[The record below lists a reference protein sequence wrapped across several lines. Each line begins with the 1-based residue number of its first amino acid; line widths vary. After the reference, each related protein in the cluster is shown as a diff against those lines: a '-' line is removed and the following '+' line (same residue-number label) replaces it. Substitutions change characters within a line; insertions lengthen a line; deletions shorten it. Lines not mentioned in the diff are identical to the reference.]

1 MQYISYYHSPLG
13 PVLLAADEI
22 GLTGLWLEGQKYYAG
37 RLDLEQGEWEEKELP
52 VLAMAKCWLEEY
64 FAGKVPETTI
74 PMHLSGTSFQME
86 VWEILCQ
93 IPYGQT
99 ITYGQ
104 IARQIAAKRGRKT
117 MSAQAVGGAVG
128 RNPISII
135 VPCHRVMGADG
146 SLTGY
151 AGGVDKKMAL
161 LTLEG
166 VNLT

>member
-1 MQYISYYHSPLG
+1 MEYIYCYDSPLG
-13 PVLLAADEI
+13 PIHMASDGEALI
-22 GLTGLWLEGQKYYAG
+22 GLWLEGQKYFAQTLG
-37 RLDLEQGEWEEKELP
+37 PEVQEADLPIFHQTAAWLD
-52 VLAMAKCWLEEY
+52 AY
-64 FAGKVPETTI
+64 FAGKVPEVAI
-74 PMHLSGTSFQME
+74 PMHLKGTPFQME